1 MSSRIEPTTHIDIRV
16 VKNLL
21 KNRIDEGRELM
32 KSAALPNSWK
42 KIEQARQEKLR
53 MAMRNIE
60 DAINV
65 EEGNKNDA
73 SENKASEES
82 NSENR

>member
-1 MSSRIEPTTHIDIRV
+1 MSNRIEPTTHIDIRV

-42 KIEQARQEKLR
+42 RVEQARQEKLR
-53 MAMRNIE
+53 MAMRNID
-60 DAINV
+60 DAINMK
-65 EEGNKNDA
+65 EDEAHETSKDSA
-73 SENKASEES
+73 SKES
-82 NSENR
+82 NAENR

>member
-1 MSSRIEPTTHIDIRV
+1 MSSRIEPSTHIDIRV

-65 EEGNKNDA
+65 EEGNKNEV
-73 SENKASEES
+73 SENQASNES
-82 NSENR
+82 NSEDR